1 MIFPQSVSST
11 PIPVALEHFLLD
23 RVATHEELQSLLVLL
38 KAGDAA
44 LTASEVET
52 RARLPEGEAFDALEA
67 LVDAQLV
74 VRAGQSPL
82 RYRYSPARPGLDA
95 LVRLLA
101 LIHSQYRYEVVRVMA
116 ENAIK
121 RMWSAARLAFL
132 VALSSESLG
141 FGRAPNA
148 ESKRRPKA
156 KWARNADTRGDNV

>member
-1 MIFPQSVSST
+1 MPFPQTAPSS
-11 PIPVALEHFLLD
+11 PIPVAIERFLLD
-23 RVATHEELQSLLVLL
+23 RVATHEELQSLLTLF

-44 LTASEVET
+44 LAPSEVET
-52 RARLPEGEAFDALEA
+52 RAGLPEGEASEALEA

-74 VRAGQSPL
+74 VHAGDKPT

-95 LVRLLA
+95 LVRMLA

-132 VALSSESLG
+132 VALSSQSRSLARATRLES
-141 FGRAPNA
+141 RR
-148 ESKRRPKA
+148 RRPK
-156 KWARNADTRGDNV
+156 RSHNADTRGDNV